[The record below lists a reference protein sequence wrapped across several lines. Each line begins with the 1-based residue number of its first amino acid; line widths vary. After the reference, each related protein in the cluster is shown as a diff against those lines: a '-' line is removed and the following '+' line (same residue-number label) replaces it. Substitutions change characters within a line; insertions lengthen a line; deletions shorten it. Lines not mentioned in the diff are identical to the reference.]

1 MTAVLPTAGG
11 TFDPAERPIYFTAG
25 GGEYNA
31 GPYVLTAVN
40 ELMGDA
46 EERRL
51 RGLLDAGNRVLLDSG
66 IFWLTNRHR
75 RAHGVSMDEVLALPP
90 ENIDGFEELRERYVY
105 LARTYEDRLWG
116 YIELDQGGLV
126 HKRAQRASLQELGLS
141 PIPVYHPL
149 VDGWDY
155 FDELASQYDRICV
168 GNIVQAS
175 APVRL
180 RILHTLWERRRAYPH
195 LWMHALGLTANEWC
209 LPLAPDSCDSSSW
222 LAPLRWNHQRIETA
236 MLRRVGNLPAG
247 FRYAPGDTT
256 SYEAAARICAD
267 AAAAL
272 GRSWHHA
279 AHRMEDLTGPTPART
294 DQEGALR

>member
-46 EERRL
+46 EEQRL
-51 RGLLDAGNRVLLDSG
+51 RGLLDAGTRVLVDSG

-75 RAHGVSMDEVLALPP
+75 RAHGVSMDEALALPP

-105 LARTYEDRLWG
+105 LARTYGDRLWG

-126 HKRAQRASLQELGLS
+126 HKRAQRASLRELGLS

-256 SYEAAARICAD
+256 SYEAAACICVD

>member
-1 MTAVLPTAGG
+1 MTTVLPTGGG
-11 TFDPAERPIYFTAG
+11 TFDRAERPIYFTAG

-31 GPYVLTAVN
+31 GPFILTAVN

-46 EERRL
+46 EEQRL
-51 RGLLDAGNRVLLDSG
+51 RALLDAGNRVLLDSG
-66 IFWLTNRHR
+66 IFWLTNRHTR
-75 RAHGVSMDEVLALPP
+75 THGVSMDEALALPP
-90 ENIDGFEELRERYVY
+90 ESIDGFGELRERYIY
-105 LARTYEDRLWG
+105 LARTYGDWLWG
-116 YIELDQGGLV
+116 YIELDQGGLL
-126 HKRAQRASLQELGLS
+126 HKREQRARLQELGLS

-149 VDGWDY
+149 VDGWSY

-195 LWMHALGLTANEWC
+195 LWIHALGLTANEWC

-247 FRYAPGDTT
+247 FRYAPGDSA
-256 SYEAAARICAD
+256 SYAAAAGLCAD

-272 GRSWHHA
+272 GRCWHHA
-279 AHRMEDLTGPTPART
+279 AHRIEDLSGPIPART
-294 DQEGALR
+294 DKEGALR